1 MHGVWCSTC
10 KENVILSAAIEGL
23 PCPQCGGTEYTIL
36 ATDDESVIAISDAR
50 AEFFMQTG
58 QWDEAAS
65 AYNACVQLEP
75 SELNLRLATLQW
87 RHDCAAYI
95 DRTLDKPTDIQDFK
109 QDILDHYDSFVAD
122 WILQS
127 YRGIQLVPD
136 GNTYNVVRRN
146 NP

>member
-1 MHGVWCSTC
+1 MFSKLIAVTSELDFSTLFVEVELLE
-10 KENVILSAAIEGL
+10 KAGL
-23 PCPQCGGTEYTIL
+23 TIL

-127 YRGIQLVPD
+127 YRGIQLVPE
-136 GNTYNVVRRN
+136 GNVYKVTRRN